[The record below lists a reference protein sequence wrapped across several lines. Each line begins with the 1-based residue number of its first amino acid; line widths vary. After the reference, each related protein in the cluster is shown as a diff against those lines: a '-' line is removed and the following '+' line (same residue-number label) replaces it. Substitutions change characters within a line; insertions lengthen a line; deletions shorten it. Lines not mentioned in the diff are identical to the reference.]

1 MEAITFSLCVLFL
14 GTVLDWIFRSE
25 MLRRSMYVV
34 LTAIGITT
42 CSQLGTREVLHLD
55 GGMWSML
62 LTLAG
67 LRLLFKRW
75 NYSRTHED

>member
-1 MEAITFSLCVLFL
+1 
-14 GTVLDWIFRSE
+14 
-25 MLRRSMYVV
+25 MYVV